1 MNFIEN
7 YFRISSDGGDR
18 SLELLLIV
26 MLASLIAAV
35 SLYLSRA

>member
-1 MNFIEN
+1 VNFIEN
-7 YFRISSDGGDR
+7 YFGISPDGGDH
-18 SLELLLIV
+18 SIELLLIV